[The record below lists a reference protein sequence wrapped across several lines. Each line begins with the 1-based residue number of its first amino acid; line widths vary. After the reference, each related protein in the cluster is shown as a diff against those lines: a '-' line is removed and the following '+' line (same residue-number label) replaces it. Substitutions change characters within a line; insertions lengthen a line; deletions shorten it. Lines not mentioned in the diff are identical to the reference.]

1 MDCPRNAQIDCYY
14 VRTQAQA
21 DKCLLPNQNGARW
34 SCQAQGDQSALD
46 FKDQSAV
53 FQELAQKLF
62 TDDNHS
68 GNLYRQSPD
77 LVRKYEERANDQLCK
92 E

>member
-21 DKCLLPNQNGARW
+21 DKCLLPKNGARW

-53 FQELAQKLF
+53 
-62 TDDNHS
+62 
-68 GNLYRQSPD
+68 
-77 LVRKYEERANDQLCK
+77 LVKRGGRRVK
-92 E
+92 